1 MVFLKLLQF
10 SRPVDIAV
18 QNDFK
23 ADEFRGRGYFL
34 NHFGSNKS
42 CRNSPTLLS
51 HLGREFL

>member
-1 MVFLKLLQF
+1 MVCLKLLQF

-23 ADEFRGRGYFL
+23 AGEFRGRGSFL